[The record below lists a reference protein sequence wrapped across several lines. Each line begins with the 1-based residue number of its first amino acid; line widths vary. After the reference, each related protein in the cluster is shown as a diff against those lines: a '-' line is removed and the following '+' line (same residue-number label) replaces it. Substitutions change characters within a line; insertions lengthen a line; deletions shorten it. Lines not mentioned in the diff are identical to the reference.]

1 MFLEKSSVFKQFSHR
16 KIPVRHAGR
25 DRLEIYF
32 GKPEFTMSF
41 ELFIPD
47 SIAKVNSGRSIPKAE
62 VTLANSQTEV
72 TLANFYIS
80 VLFHAIV

>member
-1 MFLEKSSVFKQFSHR
+1 LEKSSVFKEFSHR

-41 ELFIPD
+41 ELFFK
-47 SIAKVNSGRSIPKAE
+47 SLEKFVKKAKN
-62 VTLANSQTEV
+62 
-72 TLANFYIS
+72 
-80 VLFHAIV
+80 

>member
-1 MFLEKSSVFKQFSHR
+1 MEKSSVFKEFSHR

-41 ELFIPD
+41 ELYFFLIGVAVVVVDFLLGNPID
-47 SIAKVNSGRSIPKAE
+47 WWMVILAFLASFLSL
-62 VTLANSQTEV
+62 VTFSDVWND
-72 TLANFYIS
+72 
-80 VLFHAIV
+80 